1 MRMVSVSCNAVLAI
15 RIETTVPAPLTLFRF
30 RTPDQVEW
38 LHPDGTVQRGTLG
51 ELVVQTSGARW
62 VLVAPGE
69 MVTLH
74 RVPLPSRKRATWI
87 RAVPYALEDQL
98 VEDIEKLHFAMGNLL
113 EDGGLPVAVIQQA
126 VLRAWLENC
135 AEVGVVPAA
144 VVPDPLLLP
153 WEEGAWSVLLEAER
167 AVVRTSRWQGFA
179 TERGMLELL
188 LNQSLAETGDA
199 RPRRLRVWGSPPPEL
214 AATDLTLH
222 VENSQIEP
230 LAVFATTYHSAT
242 VLNLLQ
248 GPFSRRAH
256 WGRWLRPWRAAAVL
270 AGLWLLAQG
279 VSRIHEQAWL
289 QNEVVALRTEMAR
302 LYQETVPDA
311 TRIVNPR
318 AQLEARL
325 REVQPSG
332 TSTGTFLEL
341 LHQGGQPLTH
351 FPEVTLRALSYRDG
365 QLSLDLQGGSPA
377 VLDQLQQRLN
387 QQPGLRIEM
396 RTTQRD
402 GQVESKVTLARE
414 AR

>member
-1 MRMVSVSCNAVLAI
+1 M
-15 RIETTVPAPLTLFRF
+15 PAPLTLFRF
-30 RTPDQVEW
+30 QAPDQVEW
-38 LHPDGTVQRGTLG
+38 LRPDGVVQRGALG
-51 ELVVQTSGARW
+51 ELAVQTGGGARL

-74 RVPLPSRKRATWI
+74 RVPLSSRKRSTWI
-87 RAVPYALEDQL
+87 QAVPYALEDQL
-98 VEDIEKLHFAMGNLL
+98 VEDVESLHFALGSRP
-113 EDGGLPVAVIQQA
+113 EDGGLPVAVIQRG
-126 VLRAWLENC
+126 VLRVWLEAC
-135 AEVGVVPAA
+135 VEAGVTPAA

-153 WEEGAWSVLLEAER
+153 WEEGEWSVLLEAER
-167 AVVRTSRWQGFA
+167 AVVRTGRWEGFA

-188 LNQSLAETGDA
+188 LNQSLAEAGDA
-199 RPRRLRVWGSPPPEL
+199 RPRRLRVWGGPSPEPTVADL
-214 AATDLTLH
+214 ALH
-222 VENSQIEP
+222 VEDSQSEP
-230 LAVFATTYHSAT
+230 LAVFATAYHSAT

-270 AGLWLLAQG
+270 AGLWLLTQG
-279 VSRIHEQAWL
+279 ISRIHEQAWL
-289 QNEVVALRTEMAR
+289 QEEVVALRTAMER
-302 LYQETVPDA
+302 LYQETVPGA

-318 AQLEARL
+318 VQLEARL
-325 REVQPSG
+325 RELQPSG

-341 LHQGGQPLTH
+341 LHQGGQPLIN
-351 FPEVTLRALSYRDG
+351 FPEVTLRALGYRDG

-377 VLDQLQQRLN
+377 VLDQLQQQLN

-414 AR
+414 LP